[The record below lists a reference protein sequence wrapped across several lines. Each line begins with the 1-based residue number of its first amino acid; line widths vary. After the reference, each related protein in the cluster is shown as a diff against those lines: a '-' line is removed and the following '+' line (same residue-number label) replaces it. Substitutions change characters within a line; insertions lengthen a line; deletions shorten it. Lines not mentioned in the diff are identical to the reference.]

1 LETCGFGIENKRPHR
16 PSFIAEFTI
25 EIAGPWRCD
34 DALGDQVG
42 ENADSAET
50 VVQAW
55 AGQVGPDPVPRRDA
69 GLTRADC
76 RELTRCA
83 AKAACSAKESRC

>member
-1 LETCGFGIENKRPHR
+1 MGD
-16 PSFIAEFTI
+16 
-25 EIAGPWRCD
+25 GPWRCD

-50 VVQAW
+50 AVQAR
-55 AGQVGPDPVPRRDA
+55 AGQVGPGPGPRRDA

-76 RELTRCA
+76 RELAGCA
-83 AKAACSAKESRC
+83 AKAAGSAKESRC